1 MENIK
6 NLLKELTLEEKAGLC
21 SGKDAW
27 LTKAVERLG
36 IPSARMSDGP
46 HGLRTEIGGKTLK
59 AVCFPTASMT
69 AASFDRSLMHEIG
82 RELGRE
88 SQEKGVNIL
97 LGPGINMKRSPLCGR
112 NFEYFSEDPYLA
124 GELGAEFVSGVQ
136 SQGVGT
142 SLKHFFANSQE
153 HRRMD
158 SSSEMDERTAREIYL
173 AAFETVVKKAQPW
186 TIMASYNKIGGT
198 YSTANKRYIDEIL
211 RGEWGFKGVVVSDW
225 GATHDR
231 VAAVEAGTDITM
243 PAENTDSQIVEAV
256 REGKLS
262 EDALNKCCERI
273 LKLVFKAAAGARK
286 EETNFERGHALALK
300 AAENSMVLLKNN
312 GVLPLK
318 KSQKVAFIGG
328 FAKAPRYQGGG
339 SSHVNSVKVTN
350 AFDAA
355 LAMGANVSFSAGYPE
370 EGFEG
375 DEALHSAAV
384 EAARNADCAVIFAG
398 LPNRMESEGAD
409 RRHMGMPEAHNRLI
423 EDVCAAN
430 LNTVVVLH
438 NGSPVEMPWVD
449 KPAAI
454 LEAYLGGEAIGEAE
468 ARVLYGEVNPSGRLA
483 ETFPK
488 KLSDNP
494 SYLYYFGEG
503 DRVEYREGV
512 FVGYRYYTAKELKPL
527 FPFGYGLSYTKFEYS
542 DLTLDKSE
550 IGDSESL
557 KASVKVKNVGS
568 VAGKTAVQLYVCPPR
583 KEVIRPVRE
592 LKGFEKVELAPNEEK
607 TVEFTLDPRAFS
619 HWANLL
625 HDWRIESGEYK
636 IQICENADEVII
648 EAGVNVHSEKPL
660 RPNSF
665 TLGSTMNEFAM
676 NPEGRAFI
684 DRNIGH
690 MIKGML
696 KVGFIPG
703 EAAGFLTSLDP
714 EKLDISAIEKISKE
728 MGADV
733 AGGDGLAGLFCQ
745 PVSMMAAFIPEE
757 AREELKELIAKLNAN

>member
-1 MENIK
+1 M
-6 NLLKELTLEEKAGLC
+6 
-21 SGKDAW
+21 
-27 LTKAVERLG
+27 
-36 IPSARMSDGP
+36 
-46 HGLRTEIGGKTLK
+46 
-59 AVCFPTASMT
+59 
-69 AASFDRSLMHEIG
+69 
-82 RELGRE
+82 
-88 SQEKGVNIL
+88 
-97 LGPGINMKRSPLCGR
+97 
-112 NFEYFSEDPYLA
+112 
-124 GELGAEFVSGVQ
+124 
-136 SQGVGT
+136 
-142 SLKHFFANSQE
+142 
-153 HRRMD
+153 
-158 SSSEMDERTAREIYL
+158 
-173 AAFETVVKKAQPW
+173 
-186 TIMASYNKIGGT
+186 
-198 YSTANKRYIDEIL
+198 
-211 RGEWGFKGVVVSDW
+211 
-225 GATHDR
+225 
-231 VAAVEAGTDITM
+231 
-243 PAENTDSQIVEAV
+243 
-256 REGKLS
+256 
-262 EDALNKCCERI
+262 
-273 LKLVFKAAAGARK
+273 
-286 EETNFERGHALALK
+286 
-300 AAENSMVLLKNN
+300 
-312 GVLPLK
+312 
-318 KSQKVAFIGG
+318 
-328 FAKAPRYQGGG
+328 
-339 SSHVNSVKVTN
+339 
-350 AFDAA
+350 
-355 LAMGANVSFSAGYPE
+355 
-370 EGFEG
+370 
-375 DEALHSAAV
+375 
-384 EAARNADCAVIFAG
+384 
-398 LPNRMESEGAD
+398 
-409 RRHMGMPEAHNRLI
+409 
-423 EDVCAAN
+423 
-430 LNTVVVLH
+430 
-438 NGSPVEMPWVD
+438 
-449 KPAAI
+449 
-454 LEAYLGGEAIGEAE
+454 EAYLGGEAIGEAE
-468 ARVLYGEVNPSGRLA
+468 ATILYGEVNPSGRLA

-568 VAGKTAVQLYVCPPR
+568 IAGKTAVQLYVCPPR